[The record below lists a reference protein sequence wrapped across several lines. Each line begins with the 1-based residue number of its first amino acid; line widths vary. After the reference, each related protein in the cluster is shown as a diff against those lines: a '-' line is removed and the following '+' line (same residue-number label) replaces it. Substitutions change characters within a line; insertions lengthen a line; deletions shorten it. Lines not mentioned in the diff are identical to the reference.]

1 MHIHTSLLSLFIT
14 SVLAYDA
21 PTYSGYNRIWQ
32 STFAGA
38 SATLPDQGLWNIITG
53 NLGVNGELE
62 TYTSS
67 TKNLQNSGGST
78 LQIVPW
84 RDSSVSGG
92 WTSGRLES
100 KYTFTPVAGKM
111 TLVESQLR
119 FGGNAVSA
127 KKGIW
132 PAFWMLGDSIR
143 HGTSWPACGEL
154 DVLETVNGQLT
165 GYGTVHCD
173 VYPGGICNEGNGI
186 GGNIAIPDQGWHT
199 WRIIFDR
206 RSNNWQTESITWF
219 MDGTQFHQITGS
231 RINNQ
236 AVWNSLCHSPM
247 YFLLNVAVGGSWV
260 SGPLFSAALRFHT
273 NMIPARLSR
282 RYHPGRLREHDGSRL
297 CCALHAAVRSL
308 SRNMHHFRTPFV
320 SFRFSVSTSFLGN
333 MFSL

>member
-1 MHIHTSLLSLFIT
+1 MHIYTSLLPLFLTTI
-14 SVLAYDA
+14 LAYDA
-21 PTYSGYNRIWQ
+21 PAYSGYNRIWQ
-32 STFAGA
+32 STFTGA

-53 NLGVNGELE
+53 NLNVNGELE

-111 TLVESQLR
+111 TLVESQIR
-119 FGGNAVSA
+119 FGGNAISA

-143 HGTSWPACGEL
+143 HGTGWPACGEL

-186 GGNIAIPDQGWHT
+186 GGNIGIPDQGWHT

-219 MDGTQFHQITGS
+219 MDGQQFHQITGS

-247 YFLLNVAVGGSWV
+247 YFLLNVAVGGNW
-260 SGPLFSAALRFHT
+260 
-273 NMIPARLSR
+273 
-282 RYHPGRLREHDGSRL
+282 PGYPDGTTQDGYGSMMEVGYL
-297 CCALHAAVRSL
+297 AHY
-308 SRNMHHFRTPFV
+308 TQQ
-320 SFRFSVSTSFLGN
+320 
-333 MFSL
+333 